1 MGRSTICFATALMLF
16 ASAADAADV
25 PQGALLSG
33 ASPAIVAALTS
44 YRNVSMLPLT
54 NRADRPRYDKSG
66 WSCPA
71 GFVWRN
77 AGSSDWLCVDPFEA
91 RQIRHE
97 NELAPENWIQ
107 EPDGTRS
114 CRAGLVRREAI
125 RRDSV
130 CVDPLRRESVKKMN
144 VALYTVR

>member
-33 ASPAIVAALTS
+33 AAATA
-44 YRNVSMLPLT
+44 RNVSMLPLT

-71 GFVWRN
+71 GFVWRK

-114 CRAGLVRREAI
+114 WRAGLVRREAT